1 MRRREFIAGLGGV
14 AASGACAASRDSQ
27 NRCAVARS
35 LAPRFATYGVISADA
50 SSWRSTST
58 KTLGL
63 DVSPSFLARGDE
75 VTE

>member
-50 SSWRSTST
+50 SSWRSTSRQPRRLAST
-58 KTLGL
+58 FRPRS
-63 DVSPSFLARGDE
+63 SPAPTR
-75 VTE
+75 